1 MRSESPCSNL
11 EFSHPAVFTSKWDSV
26 DQLGPMQATVVVGA
40 DMLVDIAKMMA
51 VVVGKP
57 VMAST
62 EAARAL
68 DNLFE
73 ACRGF
78 IVTILS
84 LSFVVEA
91 ANRFLELELFCL
103 FLVQVSNL
111 PSCQLELNPASYFED
126 SARLA
131 FLPPLRKGCLWVAL
145 HPI

>member
-26 DQLGPMQATVVVGA
+26 DRLGPMQATVVVGA

-78 IVTILS
+78 IVAILS
-84 LSFVVEA
+84 
-91 ANRFLELELFCL
+91 
-103 FLVQVSNL
+103 
-111 PSCQLELNPASYFED
+111 
-126 SARLA
+126 
-131 FLPPLRKGCLWVAL
+131 
-145 HPI
+145 